1 MHVFYECVAEQKNN
15 EISILEELSAY
26 QSFGHYERSLTINFS
41 ATCFSDQNLK
51 ALFFKLN
58 EKDYTDNQIKS
69 ELENENLDLLGYAA
83 LVIDELKL
91 QKVDFQ
97 MHKNETQ

>member
-1 MHVFYECVAEQKNN
+1 MKFPYFHIRRVICLSIFWTLRTFTDNKFFGNVFLGSKPKS
-15 EISILEELSAY
+15 SI
-26 QSFGHYERSLTINFS
+26 
-41 ATCFSDQNLK
+41 
-51 ALFFKLN
+51 FKLN